1 MRLRT
6 FHRWHALVMSL
17 VVMSSAGSGLVH
29 TWMARTQAPPPPAR
43 PVGAVDLSAVTT
55 LPGALPGPAVGVNL
69 RMIGGQ
75 PWWQV
80 VPEGAAPLRWIDAR
94 TGAEDATADQRYAA
108 EIAARSLGGK
118 TVRQTAYLT
127 AFDAEYVN
135 IFRVL
140 PVYRF
145 DADDERGTRVYVSTL
160 TGSVTRATD
169 DAKQREATIFTV
181 FHKWMFIKNRE
192 VRDWALMTAMA
203 GLIALALSGLVL
215 FWQTRRR

>member
-1 MRLRT
+1 M
-6 FHRWHALVMSL
+6 
-17 VVMSSAGSGLVH
+17 
-29 TWMARTQAPPPPAR
+29 
-43 PVGAVDLSAVTT
+43 
-55 LPGALPGPAVGVNL
+55 
-69 RMIGGQ
+69 
-75 PWWQV
+75 
-80 VPEGAAPLRWIDAR
+80 
-94 TGAEDATADQRYAA
+94 
-108 EIAARSLGGK
+108 
-118 TVRQTAYLT
+118 
-127 AFDAEYVN
+127 
-135 IFRVL
+135 L

-203 GLIALALSGLVL
+203 GLIALAVSGLVL